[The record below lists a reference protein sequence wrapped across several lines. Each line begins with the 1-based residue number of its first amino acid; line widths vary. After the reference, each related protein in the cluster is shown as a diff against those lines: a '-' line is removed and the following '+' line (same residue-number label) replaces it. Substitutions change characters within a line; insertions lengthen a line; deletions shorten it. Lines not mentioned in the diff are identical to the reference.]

1 MNLPPVPANL
11 ERAAGWSW
19 RLLVCAAA
27 LLAVLGVLWYV
38 RIIVLPVMIALTI
51 TPALSPVVRF
61 VRSRLRLGRSA
72 AAIALLA
79 GLAVVAGLI
88 AIVTASV
95 LAQYDE
101 LASSVS
107 RAVNEIADWLEG
119 EPFNLSLAEDLGAS
133 LSDSWREAS
142 GYLVSGAQAGAGLLG
157 GLVLA
162 VSILYVILRDGTSL
176 WDWILRR
183 FTPETR
189 PVIDR
194 AGRRAWVVLGGFVR
208 GTALIAV
215 VDASLIGIG
224 LWVLGVPLAFALAV
238 FVFLGAFVPFI
249 GAFISGLVAV
259 LVAFADGGWEMGLA
273 VLALVV
279 AVQLIEGTFL
289 QPIIQSRTVDLHPA
303 VILLAVAAGA
313 SLFGILGAYLAVPV
327 TAVVFTVVSSIGSES
342 AAPCAAL

>member
-27 LLAVLGVLWYV
+27 VLAVLGVLWYV

-88 AIVTASV
+88 AIVTTSV

-107 RAVNEIADWLEG
+107 RAVNEITVWLEG

-133 LSDSWREAS
+133 LADSWREAS
-142 GYLVSGAQAGAGLLG
+142 GYLVSGAQAGASLLG

-162 VSILYVILRDGTSL
+162 VSILYFILRDGTSL

-189 PVIDR
+189 PVVDR

-224 LWVLGVPLAFALAV
+224 LWMLGVLCGRP
-238 FVFLGAFVPFI
+238 
-249 GAFISGLVAV
+249 
-259 LVAFADGGWEMGLA
+259 
-273 VLALVV
+273 
-279 AVQLIEGTFL
+279 EG
-289 QPIIQSRTVDLHPA
+289 SVR
-303 VILLAVAAGA
+303 
-313 SLFGILGAYLAVPV
+313 
-327 TAVVFTVVSSIGSES
+327 
-342 AAPCAAL
+342 